1 MEIQLAVRTPTTAA
15 LGSTPIFIQAE
26 VTRGIKIVRVARF
39 DITCVRINGI
49 MKKTAMITYVFVL
62 FPMILIIRSATTSPA
77 PVTLIA
83 SDNASTPANRKMV
96 GMWMDSSASFSERTP
111 VRTRS
116 TAPIQAIRYIS
127 TPITFSSSIRP
138 ILPRMMTMA
147 IFSFKGLNFESA
159 VF

>member
-83 SDNASTPANRKMV
+83 SDNASTPANRKIV
-96 GMWMDSSASFSERTP
+96 GMWMDSNASFSESTP
-111 VRTRS
+111 VS
-116 TAPIQAIRYIS
+116 TEYCTNTCDQIHINPYH
-127 TPITFSSSIRP
+127 
-138 ILPRMMTMA
+138 
-147 IFSFKGLNFESA
+147 IFQQHQTNTSQNDDHGYFF
-159 VF
+159 F

>member
-83 SDNASTPANRKMV
+83 SDNASTPANC
-96 GMWMDSSASFSERTP
+96 
-111 VRTRS
+111 
-116 TAPIQAIRYIS
+116 
-127 TPITFSSSIRP
+127 
-138 ILPRMMTMA
+138 
-147 IFSFKGLNFESA
+147 
-159 VF
+159 

>member
-1 MEIQLAVRTPTTAA
+1 
-15 LGSTPIFIQAE
+15 
-26 VTRGIKIVRVARF
+26 
-39 DITCVRINGI
+39 

-83 SDNASTPANRKMV
+83 SDNASTPANRKIV
-96 GMWMDSSASFSERTP
+96 GMWMDSNASFSERTP
-111 VRTRS
+111 VSTRS

-127 TPITFSSSIRP
+127 IPITFSSNISP

-147 IFSFKGLNFESA
+147 IFSFTGLNFESA